1 MNKKEIITDKIRI
14 EKIKGI
20 NSIWEIMKD
29 NEMIKLV
36 FEKEIKKFKIIT
48 GEETP
53 VKGKKFYF
61 LKKRNYML

>member
-14 EKIKGI
+14 EKTKGI

-48 GEETP
+48 GEESP
-53 VKGKKFYF
+53 GKGKNFYF